1 MTETETRERSVD
13 AVAPPSGRTARK
25 RKQRRRPG
33 GLSRRLPSWIRSV
46 RLPGRRIHLVLGG
59 AAVLLVA
66 ALVWLVI
73 QTRTEA
79 EQRDDETAALAVAR
93 QTVVNLLTIDPATAK
108 AALQRLEDAST
119 GEFKQ
124 QVVAEGDQFG
134 TVVDQAEVNATGTI
148 SEAGVR
154 TLSGD
159 QATVLV
165 SAVGLVKNT
174 ETPQGEPRQYRM
186 VLGLQRD
193 AASGN
198 WFVAK
203 LDFVP

>member
-13 AVAPPSGRTARK
+13 AAAPTSGRTKRK
-25 RKQRRRPG
+25 REQRRRPG

-198 WFVAK
+198 WLVAK

>member
-1 MTETETRERSVD
+1 
-13 AVAPPSGRTARK
+13 
-25 RKQRRRPG
+25 
-33 GLSRRLPSWIRSV
+33 
-46 RLPGRRIHLVLGG
+46 VLGG

-159 QATVLV
+159 RATVLV

-198 WFVAK
+198 WLVAK

>member
-1 MTETETRERSVD
+1 
-13 AVAPPSGRTARK
+13 
-25 RKQRRRPG
+25 
-33 GLSRRLPSWIRSV
+33 
-46 RLPGRRIHLVLGG
+46 VLGG